1 MTMNKNIKTWNA
13 WIRMLIAEQARIFT
27 LDEMFLLCMQARM
40 IREEILQDVLKAS
53 EGLGLSYES

>member
-1 MTMNKNIKTWNA
+1 MTCRNIKTWNA
-13 WIRMLIAEQARIFT
+13 WIRMLIAEKARIFT
-27 LDEMFLLCMQARM
+27 LDEMFLLCMQARI

>member
-1 MTMNKNIKTWNA
+1 MTCRNIKTWNA
-13 WIRMLIAEQARIFT
+13 WIRMLLAEQARIFT

>member
-1 MTMNKNIKTWNA
+1 MTCRNIKTWNA

-40 IREEILQDVLKAS
+40 IREAILKDVLRAS
-53 EGLGLSYES
+53 EKLGLSYET